1 MVYVDY
7 EVRDHIATITI
18 NRPDRLNALGSDV
31 VRGLA
36 EAWRRYAAD
45 DEAWVA
51 ILTGTGRAF
60 CVGED
65 LKEAVAANRAGAGYE
80 AEQDLYRNGQID
92 KLVIAAVNGFALGG
106 GLALVARS
114 DLRVAASTARFQN
127 AGILRGWVG
136 GFTPTVTQGVT
147 SPVAADLALGGTVDA
162 AEAYRI
168 GFVNRVVEPDRLL
181 DETRA
186 WAARI
191 AALPPLA
198 VRETVKML
206 HQVRPDLSPDAAR
219 LVAEANAW
227 LGTTE
232 DAMESRRSFVEKR
245 APVYQG
251 R

>member
-1 MVYVDY
+1 MSFVDY
-7 EVRDHIATITI
+7 EVRNHIATITL
-18 NRPDRLNALGSDV
+18 NRPDRLNALGSDI

-36 EAWRRYAAD
+36 AAWRRFAAD
-45 DEAWVA
+45 DDVWIA

-65 LKEAVAANRAGAGYE
+65 LKESVEANKAGVGYE
-80 AEQDLYRNGQID
+80 AERDLYRSGEID
-92 KLVIAAVNGFALGG
+92 KLVIAAVNGHALGG
-106 GLALVARS
+106 GLALVGQS

-147 SPVAADLALGGTVDA
+147 APFAADLALGGTLDA
-162 AEAYRI
+162 QEAYRI
-168 GFVNRVVEPDRLL
+168 GFVNRVVETERLM

-186 WAARI
+186 WAETI

-206 HQVRPDLSPDAAR
+206 HKVRPTLTPEVTT
-219 LVAEANAW
+219 LVADANAW
-227 LGTTE
+227 LGTTD

-245 APVYQG
+245 PPVYHG